1 MALHFCNKYNI
12 LVVRCVYLLLSYYPE
27 SQWTHV
33 DIIVCRLN
41 SKFDLRRLCR
51 SVGATIL
58 PKFVS
63 LRNSFYLF
71 PHHLA
76 TSIFSHWSKNKS
88 ETEIKRAAEVE
99 PTKLHQNENSLR
111 ASSPFEKSAAPI
123 FGSLLTRYFQ
133 LTLFFLYETG
143 FL

>member
-1 MALHFCNKYNI
+1 MTGFYNHDTPPINKTEI
-12 LVVRCVYLLLSYYPE
+12 RE
-27 SQWTHV
+27 
-33 DIIVCRLN
+33 
-41 SKFDLRRLCR
+41 
-51 SVGATIL
+51 
-58 PKFVS
+58 
-63 LRNSFYLF
+63 
-71 PHHLA
+71 
-76 TSIFSHWSKNKS
+76 S